1 MAIEPVQ
8 SQLSFDVG
16 GDHRRPEVATFRVSG
31 AIGSTMRELQKG
43 EDVQIVITDADGQ
56 VVAAGEG
63 YVRGIGFREHR
74 SKDGP
79 SWTERTHAIKL
90 EA

>member
-1 MAIEPVQ
+1 MAIEPLQ
-8 SQLSFDVG
+8 GQLSFDVG
-16 GDHRRPEVATFRVSG
+16 GDHGQPEVATFRVSG
-31 AIGSTMRELQKG
+31 ALATSIRELEKG
-43 EDVQIVITDADGQ
+43 EDVRISIIDADGQ

-63 YVRGIGFREHR
+63 YVRGVGFREHR
-74 SKDGP
+74 PKDGP